1 MTKLNK
7 SRDSTLLQTA
17 YPKGFNNEVPIN
29 SFSHINFNSGS
40 QKSYISVDLKK
51 PLHLKTICNEKI
63 IRKTFGLP
71 EKQVSFVD
79 VVNFKIKCRNRQ
91 KNLLIM
97 KLCVCLFC
105 LTQTRLDTYWY
116 LQNQ

>member
-17 YPKGFNNEVPIN
+17 YPKGFNNEVPVN
-29 SFSHINFNSGS
+29 SFSHIIFNSGS

-51 PLHLKTICNEKI
+51 PLHLKTICNGKI

-71 EKQVSFVD
+71 EQQVSFVD

-97 KLCVCLFC
+97 KLCECL
-105 LTQTRLDTYWY
+105 LGVTQTRLDTYCY
-116 LQNQ
+116 LQNR